1 MITLST
7 GDPSTLGS
15 YLTLC
20 RVTFGPES
28 KATKFI
34 EDKIKESPNGEN
46 EEVLADE
53 RQMVNVLVTLASQD

>member
-1 MITLST
+1 MKKLST

-15 YLTLC
+15 YLKLC
-20 RVTFGPES
+20 KALFGSES

-34 EDKIKESPNGEN
+34 EDKIKEARNGEN

-53 RQMVNVLVTLASQD
+53 RQMLYALVTLANQD